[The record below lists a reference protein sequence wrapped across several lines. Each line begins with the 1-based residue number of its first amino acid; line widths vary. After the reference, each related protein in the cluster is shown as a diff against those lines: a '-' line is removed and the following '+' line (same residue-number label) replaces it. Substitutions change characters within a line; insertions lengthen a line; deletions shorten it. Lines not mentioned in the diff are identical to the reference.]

1 MVGLGSARDT
11 LARVRGRIPRPVR
24 RRLGQ
29 IWEVISRT
37 VGICFR
43 YRVTGLAAEA
53 AFFAVLSLPPL
64 IFAMV
69 GAVGYVAQRYD
80 VGTIDEFRDE
90 VLMMSSRALT
100 PDAVDTLIK
109 PTLDDVLSGG
119 RFDIISIGFVL
130 AVWSGS
136 RALNVLVDTITIM
149 YGLAGQRNIVK
160 TRLLSFM
167 LYAFSLVIGA
177 IVLPLVLAGPT
188 LVDRLLPDRL
198 EFLNNLYWPIVLLG
212 TACVLAGLFH
222 LSVPVRT
229 RWLSEMPGAGLT
241 LAIWLG
247 GNWVLRAV
255 LIASAGSTTI
265 YGPLAAP
272 IAFLVWTFVT
282 AMAVLIGAA
291 CNAAIDFVW
300 PRLSGI
306 DHRRSYKATTVPAN
320 SPRLREALDSEAA
333 ESLIPVLPEQPPA
346 QPKDPGRKSPRPP
359 QA

>member
-1 MVGLGSARDT
+1 MAGLQSVKEVA
-11 LARVRGRIPRPVR
+11 ARVRDRIPPQL
-24 RRLGQ
+24 RLRLSQ
-29 IWEVISRT
+29 VWEVISRT
-37 VGICFR
+37 ISICFR

-64 IFAMV
+64 IFALI
-69 GAVGYVAQRYD
+69 GAVGFVAQRYD
-80 VGTIDEFRDE
+80 VATLEDFREE
-90 VLMMSSRALT
+90 VLTMSSRALT

-149 YGLAGQRNIVK
+149 YGLAGLRNVVK
-160 TRLLSFM
+160 TRLLSFG
-167 LYAFSLVIGA
+167 LYAFFLVIGA

-188 LVDRLLPDRL
+188 LVDHLLPTRL
-198 EFLNNLYWPIVLLG
+198 EFLNNLYWPIVLAG

-229 RWLSEMPGAGLT
+229 RWISEMPGAGLT
-241 LAIWLG
+241 LVIWLG

-272 IAFLVWTFVT
+272 IAFLIWTFVT

-306 DHRRSYKATTVPAN
+306 EHLRTYRATTVPAN
-320 SPRLREALDSEAA
+320 SPRLREAPDAGTST
-333 ESLIPVLPEQPPA
+333 SPNRPEQPTSPVRR
-346 QPKDPGRKSPRPP
+346 PGRKRPQP
-359 QA
+359 PSA